1 MSTFMLVEVAWV
13 MGVDTVLVT
22 VMYVVLYNVVV
33 LAKSRI
39 ALVAEVA
46 FFMEGVRGQR
56 KW

>member
-1 MSTFMLVEVAWV
+1 M
-13 MGVDTVLVT
+13 DTVLVT

-39 ALVAEVA
+39 ALVTEVA
-46 FFMEGVRGQR
+46 FFMEGVSGQR